1 MEPVLEVQN
10 LSIGIGST
18 GITENV
24 SFSIEPGQI
33 YGIVGESGCG
43 KTITALSCLGMLPEP
58 GGKLLQGRIFF
69 KGEDIHSLKPERLR
83 QIRGSEI
90 SMIFQEPTSALNPL
104 LSIRKQ
110 LAELFE
116 FHEFNGDPE
125 ERMDQVLRRVGFSD
139 PERILS
145 SYPHQL
151 SGGMLQRVVIA
162 LALLLHPSLIIA
174 DEPTTALDVTVQAQI
189 MELLV
194 ELQKEEG
201 CAVLLITHNI
211 GLIAQYADRVGV
223 MYAGHMI
230 EQRNVA
236 DFLRQPYHPY
246 SQGLMSALPDVDER
260 KELHPIPGQVP
271 SAGDFPEGCR
281 YRPRC
286 KQAFAPCSQT
296 VPEFEPEPN
305 QKVCCFLYE
314 EARV

>member
-1 MEPVLEVQN
+1 MTAVLSVEN
-10 LSIGIGST
+10 LAIGIGSV
-18 GITENV
+18 GITDSV
-24 SFSIEPGQI
+24 SFSIEAGQI

-43 KTITALSCLGMLPEP
+43 KTITALACLGMLPEP
-58 GGKLLQGRIFF
+58 GGRLDDGRILF
-69 KGEDIHSLKPERLR
+69 KDQDIYKLSPEKLR
-83 QIRGSEI
+83 QVRGAQI

-104 LSIRKQ
+104 LTIRKQ
-110 LAELFE
+110 LVELFE
-116 FHEFNGDPE
+116 FHDFAGNPE
-125 ERMDQVLRRVGFSD
+125 QRMDQVLRRVGFSD

-162 LALLLHPSLIIA
+162 LSLLLHPSLIIA

-223 MYAGHMI
+223 MYAGNLI
-230 EQRNVA
+230 EERDVSS
-236 DFLRQPYHPY
+236 FLQNPYHPY

-260 KELHPIPGQVP
+260 KELKPIVGQVP
-271 SAGDFPEGCR
+271 SPGSFPSGCR
-281 YRPRC
+281 FRPRC
-286 KQAFAPCSQT
+286 DKAFDPCDRT
-296 VPEFEPEPN
+296 VPVFQPEPGQN
-305 QKVCCFLYE
+305 VCCYLYE

>member
-1 MEPVLEVQN
+1 MAPVLSVEN
-10 LSIGIGST
+10 FSIGIGGT
-18 GITENV
+18 GITDSV

-43 KTITALSCLGMLPEP
+43 KTITALACLGMLPEP
-58 GGKLLQGRIFF
+58 GGNRLQGQILF
-69 KGEDIHSLKPERLR
+69 KGEDIYSVSRERLR
-83 QIRGSEI
+83 QIRGAEI

-104 LSIRKQ
+104 LTVGKQ
-110 LAELFE
+110 LRELFE
-116 FHEFNGDPE
+116 FHEFSGNPDT
-125 ERMDQVLRRVGFSD
+125 RMDQVLRRVGFSD
-139 PERILS
+139 PERILE

-223 MYAGHMI
+223 MYAGHLI
-230 EQRNVA
+230 EERDVHS
-236 DFLRQPYHPY
+236 FLNKPYHPY
-246 SQGLMSALPDVDER
+246 SQGLMAALPDVESR
-260 KELHPIPGQVP
+260 KELHPIAGQVP
-271 SAGDFPEGCR
+271 SPGQYPAGCR
-281 YRPRC
+281 FRTRC
-286 KQAFAPCSQT
+286 NQAFEKCDQH
-296 VPEFEPEPN
+296 VPDFEPEPQ
-305 QKVCCFLYE
+305 QKVRCFLFE
-314 EARV
+314 ETSA